1 MVNVYKCTKC
11 SMLGYGIPA
20 RKVCPVCGEEILI
33 KIKDSETENDLFA
46 GEYVTGAEYFENP
59 DKYNLK

>member
-11 SMLGYGIPA
+11 SMLGYGIPT

-46 GEYVTGAEYFENP
+46 GEYITGTEYFENP
-59 DKYNLK
+59 NKYNLE